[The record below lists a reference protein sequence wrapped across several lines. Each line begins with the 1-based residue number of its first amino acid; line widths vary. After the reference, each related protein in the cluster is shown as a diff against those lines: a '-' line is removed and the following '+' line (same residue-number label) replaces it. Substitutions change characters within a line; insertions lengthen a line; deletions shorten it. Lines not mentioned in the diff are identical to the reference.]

1 VGGSNC
7 RRCTA
12 SLLAACRI
20 AGRTNPTRS
29 RKPTLSRSGTG
40 LSRASYLPTTTM
52 KAPAL
57 RYYMHDG
64 PTAFRFELA
73 GHLDD
78 AGARRLEQDWRT
90 ASSTLGDRRR
100 IVDITFVTGVDEQG
114 HALITGWHRQGAWF
128 IVNSK
133 ASRALAEAIV
143 GEPLPE
149 ALPYPDDPERTRTP
163 FRTSLR
169 LRAATLVL
177 LATMVFPIE
186 ANAATLKPETLAA
199 WDEYLQTTNVNL
211 QDRIR
216 PGGSFLWTLENAG
229 WAAQVRGGEIV
240 VVPSPGQNPKKV
252 PGGLIH
258 HWVGA
263 MLVPNVNLDDVL
275 DVTRDYDHYKEL
287 YRPFVIE
294 SRVITRGNSNDK
306 FSMLLMNKA
315 FLLKTVL
322 DADYQVTNVRLDD
335 HRFYSISK
343 ATRVQE
349 IEEYGHSEEHLIAEG
364 EGHGYI
370 WKLCSIARLE
380 QRDEG
385 VYVELEAIALSRDIP
400 AAARFMVDPI
410 VRRVSRNSLLIS
422 LQQTDEAV
430 RGRFPVVAKSGTV
443 PSSGGQVHSIAATPS
458 NNSSGVSRVY

>member
-1 VGGSNC
+1 
-7 RRCTA
+7 
-12 SLLAACRI
+12 
-20 AGRTNPTRS
+20 
-29 RKPTLSRSGTG
+29 
-40 LSRASYLPTTTM
+40 M
-52 KAPAL
+52 KAQAL
-57 RYYMHDG
+57 QYYMHDG

-73 GHLDD
+73 GHLDHE
-78 AGARRLEQDWRT
+78 GARRLDQDWRT
-90 ASSTLGDRRR
+90 ASSTFGDRRR
-100 IVDITFVTGVDEQG
+100 IIDITFVTGVDEQG
-114 HALITGWHRQGAWF
+114 RALITRWHRQGAWF
-128 IVNSK
+128 IANSK
-133 ASRALAEAIV
+133 APRALAEAIL

-149 ALPYPDDPERTRTP
+149 PLPYPGDPERTWTP

-177 LATMVFPIE
+177 LATMLFPIE
-186 ANAATLKPETLAA
+186 ANAITLKPETLAA
-199 WDEYLQTTNVNL
+199 WDEYLQTANVNL
-211 QDRIR
+211 QDRVR
-216 PGGSFLWTLENAG
+216 PGGSFLWTFENAG
-229 WAAQVRGGEIV
+229 CAAKVRGGEIV
-240 VVPSPGQNPKKV
+240 VAPSPGQNPKKV

-263 MLVPNVNLDDVL
+263 MLVPNVKLDDIL
-275 DVTRDYDHYKEL
+275 EVTRDYDHYPDF
-287 YRPFVIE
+287 YRPFVLG
-294 SRVITRGNSNDK
+294 SKVIARSNPDDK

-349 IEEYGHSEEHLIAEG
+349 IEEYGHPGEHPIAEG

-380 QRDEG
+380 QHDDG

-400 AAARFMVDPI
+400 AAVRFMADPI

-430 RGRFPVVAKSGTV
+430 RVRFPVVAKSGTV
-443 PSSGGQVHSIAATPS
+443 PSSAGQVHSIAAMPS